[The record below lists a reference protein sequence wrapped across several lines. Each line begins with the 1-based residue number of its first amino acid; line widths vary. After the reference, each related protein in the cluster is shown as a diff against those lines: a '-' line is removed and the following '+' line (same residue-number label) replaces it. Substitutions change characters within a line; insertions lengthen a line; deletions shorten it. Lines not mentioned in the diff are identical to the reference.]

1 MRILALALGALL
13 LVGGG
18 ALVVLADQERE
29 ATLEQM
35 QQNVAVLD
43 ANLERARTE
52 NLQRA
57 EQLTSLRS
65 AIAEQRAQLADTDE
79 FLE

>member
-57 EQLTSLRS
+57 EQLTALRS

>member
-29 ATLEQM
+29 AALEQM
-35 QQNVAVLD
+35 HQNVAVLD
-43 ANLERARTE
+43 ANLERARNE

-57 EQLTSLRS
+57 EQLTALRS
-65 AIAEQRAQLADTDE
+65 AIAEQRAQLADTDG